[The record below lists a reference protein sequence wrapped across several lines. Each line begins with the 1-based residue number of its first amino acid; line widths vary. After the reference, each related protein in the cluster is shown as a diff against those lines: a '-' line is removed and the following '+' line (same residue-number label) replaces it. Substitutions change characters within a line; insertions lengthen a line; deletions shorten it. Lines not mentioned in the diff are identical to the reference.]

1 MKLTQEE
8 IATLSKWELNMR
20 TAVRSK
26 YLRHVGRTAIETMVP
41 IYERATG
48 YRIRVNSNCGACVLD
63 FLQRMGAVYFAD
75 LEEMEAAKNAQ
86 PETEAP
92 KRRSKKKKQ

>member
-1 MKLTQEE
+1 MQLTQEE
-8 IATLSKWELNMR
+8 IAIVSKWEMNLR

-48 YRIRVNSNCGACVLD
+48 HRVRVNSNCGACVLD
-63 FLQRMGAVYFAD
+63 FLQRMGAIYFAD
-75 LEEMEAAKNAQ
+75 LASKNAQ

>member
-1 MKLTQEE
+1 MKLTQKELE
-8 IATLSKWELNMR
+8 IVGRWERNLR
-20 TAVRSK
+20 TAIRAK
-26 YLRHVGRTAIETMVP
+26 YLRHVGRMAIETMVP

-48 YRIRVNSNCGACVLD
+48 HRVRVNSNCGACVLD

-75 LEEMEAAKNAQ
+75 LEEMEAAKSAQ

>member
-8 IATLSKWELNMR
+8 IATLSKWKLNMR
-20 TAVRSK
+20 TAIRAK
-26 YLRHVGRTAIETMVP
+26 YLRHVGRAAIETMVP

-48 YRIRVNSNCGACVLD
+48 YRVRVNSNCGACVLD
-63 FLQRMGAVYFAD
+63 FLQRMGAIYFAD
-75 LEEMEAAKNAQ
+75 LEEMEAVKNAQ

-92 KRRSKKKKQ
+92 KRRTKRKKQ

>member
-1 MKLTQEE
+1 MKLTQNELE
-8 IATLSKWELNMR
+8 IVGRWEKNLR

-26 YLRHVGRTAIETMVP
+26 YLRHVGRMAIETMVP

-48 YRIRVNSNCGACVLD
+48 YRVRVNSNCGACVLD
-63 FLQRMGAVYFAD
+63 FLQRIGNIYFAD
-75 LEEMEAAKNAQ
+75 LEEIEAAKNAQ

-92 KRRSKKKKQ
+92 KRRTKKKKQ

>member
-8 IATLSKWELNMR
+8 IAIVSKWEMNLR

-26 YLRHVGRTAIETMVP
+26 YLRHVGRMAIETMVP

-48 YRIRVNSNCGACVLD
+48 YHIRVNSNCGACVLD
-63 FLQRMGAVYFAD
+63 FLQRIGTIYFAD

-86 PETEAP
+86 PEIEAP
-92 KRRSKKKKQ
+92 KRRTKRKKQ

>member
-8 IATLSKWELNMR
+8 IAILSKWEMSLR

-63 FLQRMGAVYFAD
+63 FLKRMGAVYFAD
-75 LEEMEAAKNAQ
+75 LEEMEASKNAQ

-92 KRRSKKKKQ
+92 KRRTKRKKQ

>member
-8 IATLSKWELNMR
+8 IATLSKWEMNMR

-26 YLRHVGRTAIETMVP
+26 YLRHVGRKAIETMVP

-48 YRIRVNSNCGACVLD
+48 YRVRVNSNCGACVLD
-63 FLQRMGAVYFAD
+63 FLQRIGNIYFAD
-75 LEEMEAAKNAQ
+75 LEEIEAAKNAQ

-92 KRRSKKKKQ
+92 KRRSKKKQQ

>member
-1 MKLTQEE
+1 MKLTQNELE
-8 IATLSKWELNMR
+8 IVGRWEKNLR
-20 TAVRSK
+20 TAIRAK
-26 YLRHVGRTAIETMVP
+26 YLRHVGRAAIETMVP

-48 YRIRVNSNCGACVLD
+48 HRVRVNSSCGACVLD
-63 FLQRMGAVYFAD
+63 FLQRMGAIYFAD

-92 KRRSKKKKQ
+92 KRRSKRKKQ

>member
-26 YLRHVGRTAIETMVP
+26 YLRHVGRMAIETMVP

-92 KRRSKKKKQ
+92 KRRSKKKKR

>member
-1 MKLTQEE
+1 MKLTQNELE
-8 IATLSKWELNMR
+8 IVGRWEKNLR
-20 TAVRSK
+20 TAIRAK
-26 YLRHVGRTAIETMVP
+26 YLRHVGRMAIETMVP

-63 FLQRMGAVYFAD
+63 FLQRIGNIYFAD
-75 LEEMEAAKNAQ
+75 LEEIEAAKNAQ
-86 PETEAP
+86 PEIEAP

>member
-26 YLRHVGRTAIETMVP
+26 YLRHVGRAAIETMVP

-92 KRRSKKKKQ
+92 KRRMKRKKQ

>member
-26 YLRHVGRTAIETMVP
+26 YLRHVGRMAIETMAP

-63 FLQRMGAVYFAD
+63 FLQRIGAIYFAD
-75 LEEMEAAKNAQ
+75 LEEMGASKNAQ
-86 PETEAP
+86 PESEAP
-92 KRRSKKKKQ
+92 KRRTKRKKQ

>member
-26 YLRHVGRTAIETMVP
+26 YLRHVGRMAIETMVP

-48 YRIRVNSNCGACVLD
+48 YRVRVNSNCGACVLD
-63 FLQRMGAVYFAD
+63 FLQRIGNIYFAD
-75 LEEMEAAKNAQ
+75 LEEIEAAKNAQ

-92 KRRSKKKKQ
+92 KRRSKKKQQ

>member
-26 YLRHVGRTAIETMVP
+26 YLRHVGRMAIETMVP

-63 FLQRMGAVYFAD
+63 FLQRMGAIYFAD
-75 LEEMEAAKNAQ
+75 LEEIEAAKNAH

-92 KRRSKKKKQ
+92 KRRSKKKQQ

>member
-26 YLRHVGRTAIETMVP
+26 YLRHVGRMAIETMVP

-48 YRIRVNSNCGACVLD
+48 YRVRVNSNCGACVLD

-75 LEEMEAAKNAQ
+75 LEEIEAAKNAQ

>member
-26 YLRHVGRTAIETMVP
+26 YLRHVGRMAIETMVP

-48 YRIRVNSNCGACVLD
+48 YRVRVNSNCGACVLD
-63 FLQRMGAVYFAD
+63 FLQRIGNIYFAD
-75 LEEMEAAKNAQ
+75 LEEIEAVKNAQ